1 MLCCPSGVRSG
12 IYHRHRMGEKKP
24 EPLDFVKDFQEY
36 LTQQTQHVNM
46 ISGSV
51 SGDKE
56 PEPLQGGLHTNP
68 VGMQSEDGDGGDS
81 ASVEYRPMFCLPAAG
96 TENDQ
101 NGLDHP
107 SVEVSLEDSSGMLV
121 DGFERTYDG
130 KLKCRYCNYA
140 SKGTARLI
148 EHIRI
153 HTGEKPH
160 RCHLCPFASAYE
172 RHLEAHMR
180 SHTGEKPYKCE
191 LCSFRCSDRSNLS
204 HHRRRRHKLLPMKG
218 ARSGLSNKKMLSVLQ
233 KKASGLSYSRRLL
246 INFSPPSMVVQ
257 KPDYLNDFSH
267 ELPHLHPEA
276 YEGVAKAHI
285 GGGAGSRD
293 AHDMMADNPLNQL
306 STLAGQLASLPP
318 EAQAPVSPDGL
329 SCRDEKPFL
338 IQQPSAGAAPVAIP
352 ASVAAAQA
360 SSPTTPEP
368 RPPAHRNYSPVAGPS
383 SEHSARTSTPSVSN
397 SQPSTP
403 APNLPTQDP
412 QLLHSCQHCDT
423 YFADNILYTIHMG
436 CHGYENPFQ
445 CNICGCKCKN
455 KYDFACHFARGQ
467 HKQ

>member
-1 MLCCPSGVRSG
+1 MDDD
-12 IYHRHRMGEKKP
+12 IKA

-36 LTQQTQHVNM
+36 LTQQTHHVNM

-51 SGDKE
+51 GGEMELDDFQAAVPESG
-56 PEPLQGGLHTNP
+56 H
-68 VGMQSEDGDGGDS
+68 
-81 ASVEYRPMFCLPAAG
+81 
-96 TENDQ
+96 Q
-101 NGLDHP
+101 NGLQEHP
-107 SVEVSLEDSSGMLV
+107 SVEVSLDDSAGLLV

-130 KLKCRYCNYA
+130 KLKCSYCNYA

-180 SHTGEKPYKCE
+180 SHTGEKPYKCD

-218 ARSGLSNKKMLSVLQ
+218 AGLRSSLSNKKMLSVLQ
-233 KKASGLSYSRRLL
+233 KKTVSSLGLGGFSRRLL
-246 INFSPPSMVVQ
+246 INFSPPSMVVGKQ
-257 KPDYLNDFSH
+257 RYPDDHEDFSH
-267 ELPHLHPEA
+267 ELPHLHP
-276 YEGVAKAHI
+276 GPCHVT
-285 GGGAGSRD
+285 GGGASRD
-293 AHDMMADNPLNQL
+293 GHAMTAENGPLNQL
-306 STLAGQLASLPP
+306 STLAGQLSHPPP
-318 EAQAPVSPDGL
+318 EEQPQTPVSPDRL
-329 SCRDEKPFL
+329 SCHDVKPFL
-338 IQQPSAGAAPVAIP
+338 VQQASGAPVAVSAAASASQSGSLHHHHHHHHPHHQNTTSSSPDTPEDPRPSAGH
-352 ASVAAAQA
+352 SQ
-360 SSPTTPEP
+360 
-368 RPPAHRNYSPVAGPS
+368 NYSPSPVDPGPS
-383 SEHSARTSTPSVSN
+383 SEPTSSASN

-403 APNLPTQDP
+403 VPALLGSTPDPDP
-412 QLLHSCQHCDT
+412 QVLHSCRHCDT
-423 YFADNILYTIHMG
+423 YFSDNILYTIHMG

-445 CNICGCKCKN
+445 CNICGYKCRN

>member
-1 MLCCPSGVRSG
+1 
-12 IYHRHRMGEKKP
+12 MGEKKP

-36 LTQQTQHVNM
+36 LTQQTHHVNM

-51 SGDKE
+51 VGDKE
-56 PEPLQGGLHTNP
+56 PEVLQG
-68 VGMQSEDGDGGDS
+68 
-81 ASVEYRPMFCLPAAG
+81 AG

-107 SVEVSLEDSSGMLV
+107 SVEVSLEDGAGMLV

-218 ARSGLSNKKMLSVLQ
+218 ARSALSNKKMLSVLQ
-233 KKASGLSYSRRLL
+233 KKTGSLGFGRRLL

-276 YEGVAKAHI
+276 YEGMGK
-285 GGGAGSRD
+285 GSRD
-293 AHDMMADNPLNQL
+293 GHDMLADNPLNQL
-306 STLAGQLASLPP
+306 STLAGQLASLPS
-318 EAQAPVSPDGL
+318 EAQTPASPDGM
-329 SCRDEKPFL
+329 SCQDEKPFL
-338 IQQPSAGAAPVAIP
+338 LQPPPGAP
-352 ASVAAAQA
+352 ASTSGGGPQT
-360 SSPTTPEP
+360 STPTSPEP
-368 RPPAHRNYSPVAGPS
+368 RPPGHRAYSPAAGPS
-383 SEHSARTSTPSVSN
+383 SEHSGRTSTPSISN

-403 APNLPTQDP
+403 APAPAPGDP

-445 CNICGCKCKN
+445 CNICGCKCRN

>member
-1 MLCCPSGVRSG
+1 
-12 IYHRHRMGEKKP
+12 MGEKKP

-51 SGDKE
+51 GGEKE
-56 PEPLQGGLHTNP
+56 PEALQGGEK
-68 VGMQSEDGDGGDS
+68 S
-81 ASVEYRPMFCLPAAG
+81 G

-218 ARSGLSNKKMLSVLQ
+218 ARSSLSNKKMLSVLQ
-233 KKASGLSYSRRLL
+233 KKSSSLGYSRRLL

-276 YEGVAKAHI
+276 YESMAKAHGS
-285 GGGAGSRD
+285 GGGGSGGGSRD
-293 AHDMMADNPLNQL
+293 AHEMLADNPLNQL
-306 STLAGQLASLPP
+306 STLAGQLASLPLKP
-318 EAQAPVSPDGL
+318 TPPVRQRSPD
-329 SCRDEKPFL
+329 L
-338 IQQPSAGAAPVAIP
+338 IPHH
-352 ASVAAAQA
+352 
-360 SSPTTPEP
+360 PEP
-368 RPPAHRNYSPVAGPS
+368 RPPPHRNYSPVPGPS
-383 SEHSARTSTPSVSN
+383 SEHSARTSTPSISN

-403 APNLPTQDP
+403 APALPTQDP
-412 QLLHSCQHCDT
+412 HLLHSCQHCDT

-445 CNICGCKCKN
+445 CNICGCKCRN